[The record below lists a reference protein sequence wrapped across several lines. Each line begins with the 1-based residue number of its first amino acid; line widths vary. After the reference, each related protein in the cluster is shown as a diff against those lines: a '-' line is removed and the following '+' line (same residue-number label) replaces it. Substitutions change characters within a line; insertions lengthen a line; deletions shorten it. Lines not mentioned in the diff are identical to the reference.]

1 MEIEIER
8 INLEEIK
15 DKLKEINERLDKLLE
30 KKNGNRLITPVS
42 LEFSDQ

>member
-30 KKNGNRLITPVS
+30 KKNGKKELADS
-42 LEFSDQ
+42 LHD

>member
-30 KKNGNRLITPVS
+30 KKNGKKELPNS
-42 LEFSDQ
+42 LHD

>member
-30 KKNGNRLITPVS
+30 KKNGKKELADP
-42 LEFSDQ
+42 LHD

>member
-1 MEIEIER
+1 MEIQIER

-30 KKNGNRLITPVS
+30 KKNGKKELSNS
-42 LEFSDQ
+42 LRT

>member
-15 DKLKEINERLDKLLE
+15 DKLKEINDRLDKLLE
-30 KKNGNRLITPVS
+30 KKNGKKELTDS
-42 LEFSDQ
+42 LHD